1 MRCYITKKFNKFIK
15 DDKLDRI
22 TLKDVINDIVSGN
35 TVSLGKKLF
44 KTRMK
49 APGRGK
55 SGGYRTLTYYK
66 VDERIIFLVLF
77 AKNERENIT
86 DTELKVLKL
95 YAVEIDKLNQNEI
108 DALVKNSSFIE
119 LNFNVE

>member
-1 MRCYITKKFNKFIK
+1 MRSYITKRFNKFLK
-15 DDKLDRI
+15 DEKLKRN
-22 TLKDVINDIVSGN
+22 TLKDVIKDILSGN

-49 APGRGK
+49 ASGRGK
-55 SGGYRTLTYYK
+55 SGGYRTFTYYK
-66 VDERIIFLVLF
+66 VDVRIIFLALF

-95 YAVEIDKLNQNEI
+95 YAVELDKLNQKEI
-108 DALVKNSSFIE
+108 DTLVKNGSFIE
-119 LNFNVE
+119 LHFNTE

>member
-1 MRCYITKKFNKFIK
+1 MRCYITKKFNKFLK
-15 DDKLDRI
+15 DEKLKRN
-22 TLKDVINDIVSGN
+22 TLKDVIKDVVSGN

-55 SGGYRTLTYYK
+55 SSGYRTLTYYK
-66 VDERIIFLVLF
+66 VDKRIIFLLLF
-77 AKNERENIT
+77 AKNERDNIT

-95 YAVEIDKLNQNEI
+95 YAVELDKLNQKEI
-108 DALVKNSSFIE
+108 DALEKNGSFIE

>member
-1 MRCYITKKFNKFIK
+1 MRSYITKRFNKFLK
-15 DDKLDRI
+15 DEKLKRN
-22 TLKDVINDIVSGN
+22 TLKDVIKDILSGN

-55 SGGYRTLTYYK
+55 SGGYRTFTYYK
-66 VDERIIFLVLF
+66 VDVRIIFLALF
-77 AKNERENIT
+77 SKNERENIT

-95 YAVEIDKLNQNEI
+95 YAAELDKLNQKEI
-108 DALVKNSSFIE
+108 DTLVKNGSFIE
-119 LNFNVE
+119 LHFNAE